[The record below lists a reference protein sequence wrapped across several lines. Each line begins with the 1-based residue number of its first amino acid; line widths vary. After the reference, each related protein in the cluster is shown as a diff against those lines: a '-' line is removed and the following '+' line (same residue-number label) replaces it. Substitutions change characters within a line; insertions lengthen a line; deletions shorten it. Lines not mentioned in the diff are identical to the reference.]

1 MAYIGNAPVF
11 PTQSVLPGNLQVTG
25 TSLTVN
31 GNEALVVDKATQPI
45 EVSSSA
51 ANGSIKVDSSSRV
64 TTPSNC
70 YFSAVKTTQ
79 QSLSAGTWTLANLE
93 STEYNVGSH
102 FDTSTDRFTAPIA
115 GYYSFVYTA
124 YFLTGVNGYL
134 YTALKKNG
142 SFIQY
147 GMGLQ
152 TNSHSNDNTLTSS
165 LIHSLSA
172 NDYIEM
178 WVYHGAA
185 GSLNQG
191 TTRTRFSGY
200 LIG

>member
-1 MAYIGNAPVF
+1 MATIGNAPVF
-11 PTQSVLPGNLQVTG
+11 PTESVLPGNLQVTG

-31 GNEALVVDKATQPI
+31 GNEALVVDKTTQPI

-51 ANGSIKVDSSSRV
+51 ANGSIKIDSSSRV
-64 TTPSNC
+64 TTSNNC

-79 QSLSAGTWTLANLE
+79 QSLTAQTWTLANLE
-93 STEYNVGSH
+93 STDYNVGSH
-102 FDTSTDRFTAPIA
+102 FDTSTDRFTAPID
-115 GYYSFVYTA
+115 GYYSFSYTA
-124 YFLTGVNGYL
+124 YFLTAVTGYL

-142 SFIQY
+142 SFVQY
-147 GMGLQ
+147 GTGLQ
-152 TNSHSNDNTLTSS
+152 TNAHLNDNTLSHSTI
-165 LIHSLSA
+165 LSLSA
-172 NDYIEM
+172 NDYVEM

>member
-1 MAYIGNAPVF
+1 MATIGNAPVF
-11 PTQSVLPGNLQVTG
+11 PTQSVLPGNLEVTG

-93 STEYNVGSH
+93 STDYNVGSH
-102 FDTSTDRFTAPIA
+102 FDTSTDRFTAPID
-115 GYYSFVYTA
+115 GYYSFIYTA
-124 YFLTGVNGYL
+124 YFLTAVNGYL

-142 SFIQY
+142 SFLQY
-147 GMGLQ
+147 GMGLR
-152 TNSHSNDNTLTSS
+152 TNSHLSDNTLTSS

-172 NDYIEM
+172 NDYVEM
-178 WVYHGAA
+178 WVYHGTN
-185 GSLNQG
+185 GTLNHT